1 MDPYHQPLNIKAWA
15 EEDRPREKLL
25 LQGKQALTEAELL
38 AILIGS
44 GTTKE
49 TAVHLCQR
57 ILADYEH
64 NLHALG
70 RLSVHQLMQYRG
82 IGQAKAITIVAA
94 LELGRRRQAAERKKK
109 PHITASRDV
118 YELMQP
124 VLGDLPHEE
133 FHMLYLNR
141 SNKVLLRER
150 VSVGGVTG
158 TVADI
163 KLMLKTAVNAL
174 ACGMI
179 ACHNHPSGS
188 LHPSHA
194 DIKLTKKLKEA
205 GEWLDVKLLDHLI
218 ITDEGYYSFA
228 DEGQL

>member
-1 MDPYHQPLNIKAWA
+1 MDPYTTSLTIKAWA

-25 LQGKQALTEAELL
+25 AQGKQVLTEAELL

-44 GTTKE
+44 GSRNE

-57 ILADYEH
+57 MLAAHEH
-64 NLHALG
+64 DLHVLS
-70 RLSVHQLMQYRG
+70 RLSVHQLMQYKG
-82 IGQAKAITIVAA
+82 IGQAKAIAIVAA
-94 LELGRRRQAAERKKK
+94 LELGRRRQSAEHRKKT
-109 PHITASRDV
+109 HITGSRDV
-118 YELMQP
+118 YELMHP
-124 VLGDLPHEE
+124 ILGDLPHEE

-141 SNKVLLRER
+141 SNKVVLRER
-150 VSVGGVTG
+150 ISVGGVTG

-163 KLMLKTAVNAL
+163 KMMLKTAVNLL

-188 LHPSHA
+188 LHPSQA
-194 DIKLTKKLKEA
+194 DLKLTKKLKEA
-205 GEWLDVKLLDHLI
+205 GELLDVKLLDHLI
-218 ITDEGYYSFA
+218 VAQEGYYSFA

>member
-1 MDPYHQPLNIKAWA
+1 MDPYTNPLSIKAWA
-15 EEDRPREKLL
+15 EEDRPREKLMA
-25 LQGKQALTEAELL
+25 QGKQVLTEAELL

-44 GTTKE
+44 GSPKE

-57 ILADYEH
+57 ILADH
-64 NLHALG
+64 DHDLRALS
-70 RLSVHQLMQYRG
+70 RLTVHQLMQYKG
-82 IGQAKAITIVAA
+82 IGEAKAISIVAA
-94 LELGRRRQAAERKKK
+94 LELGRRRQSAESKKK
-109 PHITASRDV
+109 PHITSSRDV
-118 YELMQP
+118 FDIMQP
-124 VLGDLPHEE
+124 MLGDLPHEE

-141 SNKVLLRER
+141 SNKVVLRER
-150 VSVGGVTG
+150 ISVGGVTG

-163 KLMLKTAVNAL
+163 KMMLKTAVNVL

-194 DIKLTKKLKEA
+194 DIRLTKKLKEA
-205 GEWLDVKLLDHLI
+205 GDLLDVKLLDHLI
-218 ITDEGYYSFA
+218 VTEEGYYSFS